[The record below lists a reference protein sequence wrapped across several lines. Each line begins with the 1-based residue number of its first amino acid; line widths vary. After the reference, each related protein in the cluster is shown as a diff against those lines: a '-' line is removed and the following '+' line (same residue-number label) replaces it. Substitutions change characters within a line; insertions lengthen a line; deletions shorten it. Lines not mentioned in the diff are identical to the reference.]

1 MVPQR
6 YVGTLQCRHDGK
18 EGVTNT
24 FFSQIRM
31 NVTEGLPC
39 GFVQQ
44 AVAIDTEESTYIPLG
59 NVKKTVVVTPN
70 VEGAFSSQQ
79 RIIIN

>member
-1 MVPQR
+1 MGGENGAP
-6 YVGTLQCRHDGK
+6 
-18 EGVTNT
+18 E
-24 FFSQIRM
+24 IRM

-70 VEGAFSSQQ
+70 VEGAFSS
-79 RIIIN
+79 

>member
-1 MVPQR
+1 
-6 YVGTLQCRHDGK
+6 
-18 EGVTNT
+18 
-24 FFSQIRM
+24 M

-59 NVKKTVVVTPN
+59 DVKKTVVMTPD
-70 VEGAFSSQQ
+70 VESALSP
-79 RIIIN
+79 